1 MSKFL
6 HAAARAMT
14 IPQRFLRKQLS
25 QLKHTKRLNDTP
37 PLLIVGIDQNS
48 PMTSSKHMHAQ
59 KSERKK
65 KSVKNAC
72 FLTETECKWTYH
84 VWVHQCANILPSH
97 YCVAG

>member
-14 IPQRFLRKQLS
+14 KPQQPS
-25 QLKHTKRLNDTP
+25 QLKHPKRLNDTP
-37 PLLIVGIDQNS
+37 PLLIVANDQNS
-48 PMTSSKHMHAQ
+48 PMTFSIHMHMQ
-59 KSERKK
+59 ISERKR

-84 VWVHQCANILPSH
+84 IWVHQCANILPSH
-97 YCVAG
+97 YYVAG